1 MAKQKN
7 DFYTADIFGK
17 NPVGRP
23 RKPDAKTPAQRAKA
37 YCDRHRFNV
46 LISVTRHG
54 NEDELGSGLA
64 AVEDDVC

>member
-7 DFYTADIFGK
+7 DVYTKNIFGK

-37 YCDRHRFNV
+37 YRDCAKFNM
-46 LISVTRHG
+46 LISVTRHENSEG
-54 NEDELGSGLA
+54 H
-64 AVEDDVC
+64 